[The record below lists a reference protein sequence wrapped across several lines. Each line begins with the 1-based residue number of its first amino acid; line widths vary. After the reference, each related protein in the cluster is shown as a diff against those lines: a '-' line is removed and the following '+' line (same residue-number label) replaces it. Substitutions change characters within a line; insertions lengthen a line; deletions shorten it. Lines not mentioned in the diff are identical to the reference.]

1 MAIQNVTDNY
11 YTDILAINAGT
22 SITVN
27 ATAVAYS
34 HAFELPRDASFGWE
48 FLFSSG
54 AAVDVQI
61 DLEVS
66 NNKPVTEG
74 AADDNYK
81 VPDGASAITSQI
93 NDEVVHFLAFA
104 PTVAK
109 YGRLKLTGQGSN
121 AADTALDRARMVI
134 SKNN

>member
-1 MAIQNVTDNY
+1 MALQNVTDNTY
-11 YTDILAINAGT
+11 VDIIAIDDAG
-22 SITVN
+22 SITV
-27 ATAVAYS
+27 ASTGTAYS
-34 HAFELPRDASFGWE
+34 RAFELPRDVSFGWE

-54 AAVDVQI
+54 GAVDVKI
-61 DLEVS
+61 ELEVS
-66 NNKPVTEG
+66 NTKPATEQ
-74 AADDNYK
+74 ASDSNWA
-81 VPDGASAITSQI
+81 VPDGASAMSSGIT
-93 NDEVVHFLAFA
+93 DENVHFLAFA